1 MSKNIATPMMRAL
14 AASIRSNTPVL
25 IWGMPGV
32 GKTATIEAAAESWGF
47 HAETIVGSVRE
58 APDFMG
64 FPREDGSYTPL
75 SWVQRLNDA
84 GKAILFM
91 DELTTAA
98 PSVQRVMLRVIEERW
113 VGDTKLGEHVAII
126 AAANPPEVAVDGW
139 ELAAPVA
146 NRFFH
151 LDWYFDMQEWFD
163 GVVTDFAD
171 AVPPSLDSMLAPTST
186 AAAQANQARVRGAV
200 TAFLRQRPDLVQKF
214 PTNPAEAGKAWP
226 SPRTWTKAMAILSE
240 LRPDDDEASLLVL
253 KGCVG
258 EGAAVEYLAWEAT
271 ADLADPEAVLA
282 NPSVIDWKNERP
294 DRLFALVG
302 AVSTLTRL
310 RLGADKKDVKSWEKG
325 MAVMVACATGGRP
338 DAATPSVRTLV
349 NLRPKEA
356 KLTSEMREAFA
367 PILQRMGRLA
377 A

>member
-1 MSKNIATPMMRAL
+1 MMRAL
-14 AASIRSNTPVL
+14 AAAIRSNTPAL

-32 GKTATIEAAAESWGF
+32 GKTATIEAAAESWGY
-47 HAETIVGSVRE
+47 HSETIVGSVRE

-64 FPREDGSYTPL
+64 FPREDGTYTPL
-75 SWVQRLNDA
+75 AWVQRLNDA

-113 VGDTKLGEHVAII
+113 VGDTQLGDNVAII
-126 AAANPPEVAVDGW
+126 AAANPPDVAVDGW

-151 LDWYFDMQEWFD
+151 LDWFFDMQEWFD

-171 AVPPSLDSMLAPTST
+171 SAPPNIDSMLAPNTT
-186 AAAQANQARVRGAV
+186 ATAQANQARVRGAV
-200 TAFLRQRPDLVQKF
+200 TAFLRQRPDLVQDF
-214 PTNPAEAGKAWP
+214 PKNPAEAGKAWP

-240 LRPDDDEASLLVL
+240 LRPEDDEAALLVL

-258 EGAAVEYLAWEAT
+258 EGAATEYLAWEAT

-310 RLGADKKDVKSWEKG
+310 RLADNKSDTNVWEKG

-349 NLRPKEA
+349 NLRPKDA
-356 KLTSEMREAFA
+356 KLTSEMRDAFA